1 MSDLF
6 QEPDDAT
13 PLVPA
18 ERDGLK
24 LTWITTRADLNAAE
38 QDNIDAGAAW
48 AFRSRRAN
56 ILTVAFSIALH
67 RQMFGQVWDWAGHY
81 RTTERNIGI
90 APYRIGTETAQLFDD
105 AAFWVANETYEP
117 DELAVSLHQ
126 RLVFVHPFPNGNG
139 RHARMMADLLIR
151 RLGAPPFSW
160 GSNRDDGV
168 IHDIG
173 ELRKRYVSALRA
185 ADGNDY
191 EPLIAFARL

>member
-13 PLVPA
+13 PLAPA

-117 DELAVSLHQ
+117 DELAVRLHH

>member
-117 DELAVSLHQ
+117 DELAVRLHH

-151 RLGAPPFSW
+151 RIGAPPFSW

-173 ELRKRYVSALRA
+173 DLRKRYVSALRA
-185 ADGNDY
+185 VVCPT
-191 EPLIAFARL
+191 EVVHRLC

>member
-117 DELAVSLHQ
+117 DELAVSLHH

-173 ELRKRYVSALRA
+173 DLRKRYVSALRA

-191 EPLIAFARL
+191 EPLIAFARS

>member
-90 APYRIGTETAQLFDD
+90 APYRIGTETAQLFDE

-117 DELAVSLHQ
+117 DELAVRLHH

-173 ELRKRYVSALRA
+173 DLRKRYVSALRA

-191 EPLIAFARL
+191 EPLIAFARS

>member
-13 PLVPA
+13 LLAPA

-24 LTWITTRADLNAAE
+24 LTWTTTRADLNAAE
-38 QDNIDAGAAW
+38 QDKIDAGAAW

-56 ILTVAFSIALH
+56 ILTFAFSIALH

-105 AAFWVANETYEP
+105 AAF
-117 DELAVSLHQ
+117 
-126 RLVFVHPFPNGNG
+126 
-139 RHARMMADLLIR
+139 
-151 RLGAPPFSW
+151 
-160 GSNRDDGV
+160 
-168 IHDIG
+168 
-173 ELRKRYVSALRA
+173 
-185 ADGNDY
+185 
-191 EPLIAFARL
+191 

>member
-117 DELAVSLHQ
+117 DELAVRLHH

-173 ELRKRYVSALRA
+173 DLRKRYVSALRA
-185 ADGNDY
+185 VVCPT
-191 EPLIAFARL
+191 EVVHRLC

>member
-24 LTWITTRADLNAAE
+24 LTWITTRADLNAAK

-117 DELAVSLHQ
+117 DELAVSLHH

>member
-117 DELAVSLHQ
+117 DELAVRLHH

-173 ELRKRYVSALRA
+173 DLRKRYVSALRA

-191 EPLIAFARL
+191 EPLIAFARS

>member
-117 DELAVSLHQ
+117 DELAVRLHH

>member
-24 LTWITTRADLNAAE
+24 RTWITTRADLNAAE

-117 DELAVSLHQ
+117 DELAVRLHH

-173 ELRKRYVSALRA
+173 DLRKRYVSALRA

-191 EPLIAFARL
+191 EPLIAFARS

>member
-56 ILTVAFSIALH
+56 ILTVAFSTALH

-117 DELAVSLHQ
+117 DELAVRLHH

>member
-1 MSDLF
+1 
-6 QEPDDAT
+6 
-13 PLVPA
+13 
-18 ERDGLK
+18 
-24 LTWITTRADLNAAE
+24 
-38 QDNIDAGAAW
+38 
-48 AFRSRRAN
+48 
-56 ILTVAFSIALH
+56 
-67 RQMFGQVWDWAGHY
+67 MFGQVWDWAGHY

-117 DELAVSLHQ
+117 DELALRLHH

-139 RHARMMADLLIR
+139 RHARMMADLIIR

-191 EPLIAFARL
+191 EPLIAFARS

>member
-117 DELAVSLHQ
+117 DELALRLHH

-191 EPLIAFARL
+191 EPLIAFARS

>member
-13 PLVPA
+13 PLAPA

-117 DELAVSLHQ
+117 DELAVRLHHC
-126 RLVFVHPFPNGNG
+126 LVFVHPFPNGNG

-173 ELRKRYVSALRA
+173 DLRKRYVSALRA

-191 EPLIAFARL
+191 EPLIAFARS

>member
-117 DELAVSLHQ
+117 DELALRLHH

-139 RHARMMADLLIR
+139 RHARMMADLIIR

>member
-117 DELAVSLHQ
+117 DELAVRLHH

-151 RLGAPPFSW
+151 RIGAPPFSW

-173 ELRKRYVSALRA
+173 DLRKRYVSALRA

-191 EPLIAFARL
+191 DPLIAFARL

>member
-117 DELAVSLHQ
+117 DELAVSLHH

-160 GSNRDDGV
+160 GSNKDDGV
-168 IHDIG
+168 IHNIG
-173 ELRKRYVSALRA
+173 DLRKRYVSALRA

>member
-56 ILTVAFSIALH
+56 ILTFAFSIALH

-117 DELAVSLHQ
+117 DELAVSLHH

>member
-13 PLVPA
+13 PLAPA

-90 APYRIGTETAQLFDD
+90 SPYRIGTETAQLFDD

-117 DELAVSLHQ
+117 DELAVRLHH

-173 ELRKRYVSALRA
+173 DLRKRYVSALRA

>member
-13 PLVPA
+13 PLAPA

-117 DELAVSLHQ
+117 DELAVRLHH

-160 GSNRDDGV
+160 GSNRDDRV

-173 ELRKRYVSALRA
+173 DLRKRYVSALRA

-191 EPLIAFARL
+191 EPLIAFARS

>member
-117 DELAVSLHQ
+117 DELAVRLHH

-191 EPLIAFARL
+191 EPLIAFARS

>member
-117 DELAVSLHQ
+117 DELAVRLHH
-126 RLVFVHPFPNGNG
+126 RLVALKPCCG
-139 RHARMMADLLIR
+139 R
-151 RLGAPPFSW
+151 
-160 GSNRDDGV
+160 
-168 IHDIG
+168 
-173 ELRKRYVSALRA
+173 RY
-185 ADGNDY
+185 G
-191 EPLIAFARL
+191 

>member
-13 PLVPA
+13 PLAPA

-117 DELAVSLHQ
+117 DELAVSLHH

-173 ELRKRYVSALRA
+173 DLRKRYVSALRA

>member
-13 PLVPA
+13 PLAPA

-117 DELAVSLHQ
+117 DELALRLHH

>member
-117 DELAVSLHQ
+117 DELALRLHH

-173 ELRKRYVSALRA
+173 DLRKRYVSALRA

-191 EPLIAFARL
+191 EPLIAFARS

>member
-13 PLVPA
+13 PLAPA

-24 LTWITTRADLNAAE
+24 LTWITPRADLNAAE

-117 DELAVSLHQ
+117 DELAVSLHH

-173 ELRKRYVSALRA
+173 DLRKRYVSALRA

-191 EPLIAFARL
+191 EPLIAFARS

>member
-117 DELAVSLHQ
+117 DELAVRLHH

-139 RHARMMADLLIR
+139 RHARMMADLIIR

-191 EPLIAFARL
+191 EPLIAFARS

>member
-117 DELAVSLHQ
+117 DELAVRLHH

-151 RLGAPPFSW
+151 RIGAPPFSW

-191 EPLIAFARL
+191 EPLIAFARS

>member
-13 PLVPA
+13 PLAPA

-117 DELAVSLHQ
+117 DELAVSLHH

>member
-117 DELAVSLHQ
+117 DELAVSLHH

-191 EPLIAFARL
+191 EPLIAFARS

>member
-117 DELAVSLHQ
+117 DELAVRLHH

-151 RLGAPPFSW
+151 RIGAPPFSW

-173 ELRKRYVSALRA
+173 DLRKRYVSALRA

-191 EPLIAFARL
+191 EPLIAFARS

>member
-6 QEPDDAT
+6 QEPHDAT
-13 PLVPA
+13 PLAPA

-117 DELAVSLHQ
+117 DELAVSLHH

>member
-117 DELAVSLHQ
+117 DELAVRLHH

-173 ELRKRYVSALRA
+173 DLRKRYVSALRA

>member
-13 PLVPA
+13 PLAPA

-117 DELAVSLHQ
+117 DELAVRLHH

-151 RLGAPPFSW
+151 RLGATPFSW
-160 GSNRDDGV
+160 GSNKDDGV

-191 EPLIAFARL
+191 EPLIAFARS

>member
-117 DELAVSLHQ
+117 DELAVSLHH